1 MSGSGSNG
9 GGRSSGSNGGLTS
22 TPALVPAALGSMFG
36 INAEGCYL
44 LFELTKMNL
53 ELYGR

>member
-9 GGRSSGSNGGLTS
+9 VGGSSGSNGGLTS
-22 TPALVPAALGSMFG
+22 TAALVLAALGSMFG
-36 INAEGCYL
+36 IIAEGCYI

-53 ELYGR
+53 ELYER